1 MRMQKKQIAQAVS
14 GYVRQQGRCLAYLT
28 SMATLAMQPLVATAE
43 EEKKKEVPLLQLEE
57 VVVTGTPGG
66 AGVRK
71 LDASFAIT
79 TVSDEAIKQFSPKS
93 TADLFK
99 TIPGVWVESSGGVS
113 GANIFVRGFPSTG
126 DADFVT
132 VQLQG
137 APIYPPSTLSFL
149 ENSTLFRI
157 DETIDGM
164 EALRG
169 GPNPVFSNGQPGL
182 TTNFRLKEGSEE
194 TEGLL
199 KYSTSDYDLQ
209 RVDAMVSGELAED
222 FYYMVGGY
230 VSSSP
235 GIRDAEFDSE
245 KGKQLTVN
253 LTKLW
258 DSGKANF
265 YHRNTDDHGT
275 WYLPVPLEAPGVDAG
290 TFTYI
295 GDASKYRGV
304 AVNDSGELA
313 TYDFSDGRGWDGS
326 VTGFSVEHDFADGW
340 TVRNRFNITSGDANT
355 LGLVPS
361 GGAVPM
367 SELDAGLVATT
378 ELSGRTLGADDYV
391 QAVGFWVVEK
401 DIESK
406 SNDFSVSK
414 TLGNH
419 TLTAGFYWSEHSVDE
434 FWALG
439 NQVAFEVQANG
450 EPLTGISCLDIP
462 GAGCWAYGNDAEG
475 ETTSKAF
482 YLADAWDITDEI
494 RLDFGIRREEV
505 KTDYVSD
512 NNFTGDTTYGVG
524 GAAALDGVADVDK
537 NLRDEKTS
545 GTVGI
550 NYSLSEDSGVFGRI
564 GRGYRFPTF
573 DMIRDGQE
581 VVQEIDQ
588 YELGYKFS
596 GETIG
601 VFATFFYNEFTGLN
615 FSPFPGAPT
624 QQSGAEAFGVELDAQ
639 YDNGGNFR
647 VALNATIQD
656 TELTNT
662 VAENEGNKAP
672 RQPDWQLRISP
683 SYDFEVAGMMG
694 TVYGTFSA
702 VDDRFG
708 DNGNTQDLPG
718 YEKLDLGV
726 ILNVSD
732 ELVLQLAGD
741 NITDEDG
748 LTEGDPRI
756 TGNAAGNGRTILGR
770 SYVFSATYHF

>member
-1 MRMQKKQIAQAVS
+1 MKKNALASAVS
-14 GYVRQQGRCLAYLT
+14 THARLGGKSIGRWLALP
-28 SMATLAMQPLVATAE
+28 MLLGAMTAGAE
-43 EEKKKEVPLLQLEE
+43 ESKKEVGEIKLLDLEE

-79 TVSDEAIKQFSPKS
+79 TVDEEAIKQFSPKS

-132 VQLQG
+132 VQVEG

-182 TTNFRLKEGSEE
+182 TTNFRLKQGGEE
-194 TEGLL
+194 TEGIL

-209 RVDAMVSGELAED
+209 RVDGMISGKIAPE

-230 VSSSP
+230 VTRSP

-245 KGKQLTVN
+245 EGHQLTIN
-253 LTKLW
+253 LTKEW
-258 DSGKANF
+258 GSGKANF

-290 TFTYI
+290 TFTYVGNTTKKRAVTVNAN
-295 GDASKYRGV
+295 GDQIV
-304 AVNDSGELA
+304 
-313 TYDFSDGRGWDGS
+313 YDFSQGRGWDGS
-326 VTGFSVEHDFADGW
+326 VTGFNIEHDFADGW
-340 TVRNRFNITSGDANT
+340 TVRNRFNVTSGDANT
-355 LGLVPS
+355 YGLVPS

-367 SELDAGLVATT
+367 SELAAGLTATT
-378 ELSGRTLGADDYV
+378 EFSDRTLDGDDWV

-414 TLGNH
+414 TLDDH
-419 TLTAGFYWSEHSVDE
+419 TITAGYYWSKYSADDV
-434 FWALG
+434 WSLG
-439 NQVAFEVQANG
+439 NQVAFEVRANG
-450 EPLTGISCLDIP
+450 EPLTGIGCSDIP
-462 GAGCWAYGNDAEG
+462 GAGCWAYGIDSTG
-475 ETTSKAF
+475 ETETKAF
-482 YLADAWDITDEI
+482 YIADEWQINDDWRIDA
-494 RLDFGIRREEV
+494 GIRRETAD
-505 KTDYVSD
+505 TDYRVDSGPGYADGSIDTDRSLSD
-512 NNFTGDTTYGVG
+512 S
-524 GAAALDGVADVDK
+524 
-537 NLRDEKTS
+537 KTS
-545 GTVGI
+545 GTLGV
-550 NYSLSEDSGVFGRI
+550 NYTLNEDSGIFGRI
-564 GRGYRFPTF
+564 GRGFRFPTF
-573 DMIRDGQE
+573 DMIREGQE

-596 GETIG
+596 GDTFG
-601 VFATFFYNEFTGLN
+601 LFATFFYNDFTGLN
-615 FSPFPGAPT
+615 FTPFPGAPT
-624 QQSGAEAFGVELDAQ
+624 QQSGAEAYGVELDAQ
-639 YDNGGNFR
+639 YDNGENFR
-647 VALNATIQD
+647 VSVNATLQS
-656 TELTNT
+656 TELTDT
-662 VAENEGNKAP
+662 VAENEGNSAP
-672 RQPDWQLRISP
+672 RQPDWQIRISP
-683 SYDFEVAGMMG
+683 SYDFHMAGMEG
-694 TVYGTFSA
+694 TLYGTLTA

-708 DNGNTQDLPG
+708 DNGNSQDLPG
-718 YEKLDLGV
+718 YEKVDLGV
-726 ILNVSD
+726 ILRVNEQVT
-732 ELVLQLAGD
+732 LQLVGD
-741 NITDEDG
+741 NMTDEEG

-770 SYVFSATYHF
+770 SYVFSASYEF

>member
-1 MRMQKKQIAQAVS
+1 MQKKQIAQAVS
-14 GYVRQQGRCLAYLT
+14 RCVRQEGRRLANLT
-28 SMATLAMQPLVATAE
+28 AVAALAVQPLMAAAE
-43 EEKKKEVPLLQLEE
+43 EEQKKEVPLLQLEE

-199 KYSTSDYDLQ
+199 KYSTSDYNLQ

-222 FYYMVGGY
+222 LYYMVGGY

-258 DSGKANF
+258 DNGKANF
-265 YHRNTDDHGT
+265 YHRETDDHGT
-275 WYLPVPLEAPGVDAG
+275 WYLPAPLEAPGVDGG
-290 TFTYI
+290 TFTYVGNATKHRAVTI
-295 GDASKYRGV
+295 NGDGDQIV
-304 AVNDSGELA
+304 
-313 TYDFSDGRGWDGS
+313 YDFSEGRGWDGG
-326 VTGFSVEHDFADGW
+326 VTGFSFEHDFGDGW
-340 TVRNRFNITSGDANT
+340 QVRNRFNYTSGDANT
-355 LGLVPS
+355 YGLVPS

-367 SELDAGLVATT
+367 SELADGLTATT
-378 ELSGRTLGADDYV
+378 ELSGRTLNGDDYV

-401 DIESK
+401 DIDSK
-406 SNDFSVSK
+406 SNDFSISK
-414 TLGNH
+414 SLGDH
-419 TLTAGFYWSEHSVDE
+419 TITGGYFWSKYSVDD
-434 FWALG
+434 FWSLG
-439 NQVAFEVQANG
+439 NQVAFEVRANG
-450 EPLTGISCLDIP
+450 EVLEGIGCTDIP
-462 GAGCWAYGNDAEG
+462 GAGCWAYGIDATG
-475 ETTSKAF
+475 ETETKAF
-482 YLADAWDITDEI
+482 YLADEWQITDEL
-494 RLDFGIRREEV
+494 RLDAGIRRETV
-505 KTDYVSD
+505 DTDYVVDSGPGYPDGTIDTDRSLSD
-512 NNFTGDTTYGVG
+512 S
-524 GAAALDGVADVDK
+524 
-537 NLRDEKTS
+537 KTS
-545 GTVGI
+545 GTLGL
-550 NYSLSEDSGVFGRI
+550 NYALTEDSGVFGRI
-564 GRGYRFPTF
+564 GRGYRYPTF
-573 DMIRDGQE
+573 DMIREGQE

-615 FSPFPGAPT
+615 FTPFPGAPT

-672 RQPDWQLRISP
+672 RQPDWQVRISP
-683 SYDFEVAGMMG
+683 SYDFELAGMTG

-732 ELVLQLAGD
+732 DLVLQLAGD